1 MNVNV
6 KRTSPMPAEDLNE
19 LYLREDKSYC
29 DYVDNPNNLKEQV
42 SLKAVPRDCSGHVNL
57 GKLITLKEDAPVRQR
72 KRVQK

>member
-29 DYVDNPNNLKEQV
+29 DYVDNPNNFKEQV
-42 SLKAVPRDCSGHVNL
+42 SLKAVPMDCSGHINL
-57 GKLITLKEDAPVRQR
+57 GKLINLKEEAPVRQR
-72 KRVQK
+72 KRIQK